1 LFSRIWT
8 PHPPSF
14 SSQKALLPNNPF
26 IFEDDIYSFLSRIL
40 LMIRSVTDLD
50 VQGKKVL
57 VRVDFN
63 VPLHEDGTITDDKR
77 IVESLPTIENLTS
90 RGAIVIL
97 MSHLGR
103 PKGKRNLAYSL
114 APVAAHLRTLTT
126 AHVHFADDCIG
137 EAAQS
142 VIASANP
149 GDIVLLENVRF
160 YAEEEAN
167 DADFIT
173 SLAHL
178 GDMYVNDAFGTAHRA
193 HATTT
198 GIASHFTERAAGLL
212 MQKELQYL
220 GDALGK
226 PQRPFTAI
234 LGGSKVS
241 GKIDVIRQLMNN
253 CDTILIGGGMMFTFY
268 KAMGYETGSS
278 LVEADKVSLA
288 KDILDAAKA
297 QNVHL
302 LLPTDAVI
310 ANAFSNEAERTI
322 VTVDHIPAGWMGL
335 DIGPATCAAYTEAIL
350 SSKTIV
356 WNGPMGVFEMSN
368 FAAGTLAVAQALT
381 QATAQGAITV
391 IGGGDSAAA
400 IAQFGL
406 EKQVS
411 HVSTGGG
418 ASLEFL
424 EGKPLPGVE
433 ALSL

>member
-1 LFSRIWT
+1 
-8 PHPPSF
+8 
-14 SSQKALLPNNPF
+14 
-26 IFEDDIYSFLSRIL
+26 
-40 LMIRSVTDLD
+40 MIRSVTDLD
-50 VQGKKVL
+50 VHGKKVL

-63 VPLHEDGTITDDKR
+63 VPLQEDGTITDDKR
-77 IVESLPTIENLTS
+77 IVESLPTIENLRT

-103 PKGKRNLAYSL
+103 PKGKRNLTYSL

-126 AHVHFADDCIG
+126 AQVHFADDCIG
-137 EAAQS
+137 ATAQA
-142 VIASANP
+142 VIATAQP

-160 YAEEEAN
+160 YAEEESN
-167 DADFIT
+167 DPAFIQ
-173 SLAHL
+173 SLADL
-178 GDMYVNDAFGTAHRA
+178 GDIYVNDAFGTAHRA

-198 GIASHFTERAAGLL
+198 GMASHFSERAAGLL

-241 GKIDVIRQLMNN
+241 GKIDVIRQLINT

-278 LVEADKVSLA
+278 LVETDKVGLA
-288 KDILDAAKA
+288 KEILELAHS
-297 QNVHL
+297 QNVRL
-302 LLPTDAVI
+302 VLPTDTII
-310 ANAFSNEAERTI
+310 ANAFSNEAEHQI
-322 VTVDHIPAGWMGL
+322 VTVEHIPAGWMGL
-335 DIGPATCAAYTEAIL
+335 DIGPATCAAYSEAIL

-368 FAAGTLAVAQALT
+368 FAAGTLAVAQSLT
-381 QATAQGAITV
+381 QATSHGAITV

-424 EGKPLPGVE
+424 EGKPLPGVQ
-433 ALSL
+433 ALITQP